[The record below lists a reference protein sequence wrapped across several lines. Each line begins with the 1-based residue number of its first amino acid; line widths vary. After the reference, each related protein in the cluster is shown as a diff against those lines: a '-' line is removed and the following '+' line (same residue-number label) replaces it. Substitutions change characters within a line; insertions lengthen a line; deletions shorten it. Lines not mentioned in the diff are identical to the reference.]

1 MFFHLRLNSKFGM
14 KEKFLLIVINFLF
27 SIPTFSQNRPQSSD
41 RITISGTIKD
51 GKTGEELIGATVF
64 LKDTTGIGAVTNAYG
79 FYSLTIPSSK
89 RELAV
94 RYVGYDDY
102 AITLDSFKSQSINV
116 SLSPSSK
123 TLKEVEIKATKS
135 NENITSAEVSSIK
148 LDIKQLEK
156 IPVLFGEKDI
166 LKTIQLLPGVQPA
179 AEGNSGFYVRGSSSD
194 QNLILLDEA
203 PVYNASHL
211 LGFFSVFNNDAIK
224 DATLYKGN
232 MPAEYGGRLASV
244 LDIKMKEGNSKEYV
258 IGGGIGLISSRL
270 NIEGPIVK
278 DKGSFIVTGRRT
290 YADLFLKLSKNEQ
303 LKKSILYFYDI
314 NAKAN
319 YRLGKYDRIFLS
331 GYFGQD
337 KFGFQDRFSI
347 VYGNATATLR
357 WNHIFSDKL
366 FSNTSFIYNEFN
378 YTIGINVASIDVK
391 SQIRDFSL
399 KEDLDYY
406 LNSKNKLKFGFQTT
420 FHTIVPGQVVSQ
432 DTSRIGNISLTK
444 NYGWENAVYAQHEV
458 SLWNKVTINY
468 GVRLSIF
475 SQVGPSKYFK
485 FPNEQTIDTFNLK
498 LGQFNK
504 TYFNPE
510 PRASISYNFYPS
522 MSFKAAYSR
531 NVQNLHQLSATTS
544 SFPTDRW
551 VMTTNN
557 VKPQI
562 ADQVSAGYFV
572 NFHKDMFQ
580 VSVEGYYK
588 WMQNQI
594 DYKNGATLRANETVE
609 NQLLFGVGRA
619 YGAEFFFKK
628 ATGKFTGW
636 VSYTFSRSERKF
648 PTVNQE
654 TWFPSR
660 YDRTHDLSIVV
671 MYDITPRINVSATWV
686 YYTGIAATFP
696 SGKYFLNGEIV
707 PYYGDR
713 NQDRFPA
720 YHRLDIGA
728 TFVLKKRKTW
738 EHDLN
743 ISVYNLYARKNAYSI
758 DFKVDNTNGTT
769 YAEKSYLFRIVPSIT
784 YNFKFSVSPPKK
796 KAK

>member
-1 MFFHLRLNSKFGM
+1 M
-14 KEKFLLIVINFLF
+14 KAKLLACALLFLSV
-27 SIPTFSQNRPQSSD
+27 SVFSQNKAERF
-41 RITISGTIKD
+41 TISGSIKD
-51 GKTGEELIGATVF
+51 SKTGEELIGATVY
-64 LKDTTGIGAVTNAYG
+64 LKDTAGIGTITNAYG
-79 FYSLTIPSSK
+79 FFSLTIPRDK
-89 RELAV
+89 NQLAI
-94 RYVGYDDY
+94 RYIGYDDY
-102 AITLDSFKSQSINV
+102 LFTIDSAKNQNISISLVPASKS
-116 SLSPSSK
+116 
-123 TLKEVEIKATKS
+123 LKEVEIKATRDDD
-135 NENITSAEVSSIK
+135 NIRSAQVSAVS
-148 LDIKQLEK
+148 LDVKQLEK
-156 IPVLFGEKDI
+156 IPVLFGEKDL

-179 AEGNSGFYVRGSSSD
+179 SEGNSGFYVRGSSND

-244 LDIKMKEGNSKEYV
+244 LDIKMKDGNSKEYV
-258 IGGGIGLISSRL
+258 IGGGIGIISSRL
-270 NIEGPIVK
+270 NIEGPIVR
-278 DKGSFIVTGRRT
+278 DKGSFIITGRRT
-290 YADLFLKLSKNEQ
+290 YADLFLKLSKNENV
-303 LKKSILYFYDI
+303 KKSMLYFYDI

-319 YRLGKYDRIFLS
+319 YRIGKRDRIFVS

-347 VYGNATATLR
+347 VYGNATATAR
-357 WNHIFSDKL
+357 WNHVFSDKL
-366 FSNTSFIYNEFN
+366 FSNTAFVFNDFN
-378 YTIGINVASIDVK
+378 YTVGVNVASIDIK
-391 SQIRDFSL
+391 SLIRDYGI
-399 KEDLDYY
+399 KEDLE
-406 LNSKNKLKFGFQTT
+406 LFVNSKNKIKFGFLTT
-420 FHTIVPGQVVSQ
+420 FHTIVPGQLISQ
-432 DTSRIGNISLTK
+432 DTARIGNIFLTK
-444 NYGWENAVYAQHEV
+444 NYGWENAIYAQHEV

-485 FPNEQTIDTFNLK
+485 FPQEDVIDTFELK

-504 TYFNPE
+504 TYVNPE
-510 PRASISYNFYPS
+510 PRVSVSYNFIKN

-531 NVQNLHQLSATTS
+531 NVQNLHQLSATTT
-544 SFPTDRW
+544 SFATDRW
-551 VMTTNN
+551 VMTSNN

-572 NFHKDMFQ
+572 NFYKDMFE

-609 NQLLFGVGRA
+609 TELLYGVGRA

-628 ATGKFTGW
+628 RKGKFTGW
-636 VSYTFSRSERKF
+636 VSYTLSRSERKF
-648 PTVNQE
+648 EGVNRT

-660 YDRTHDLSIVV
+660 YDRTHDLSVV
-671 MYDITPRINVSATWV
+671 LMYDITPRINVSATWV
-686 YYTGIAATFP
+686 YYTGLATTFLN
-696 SGKYFLNGEIV
+696 GKYFIGGQIV
-707 PYYGDR
+707 AKYGDR

-743 ISVYNLYARKNAYSI
+743 VSIYNLYARKNAYTI
-758 DFKVDNTNGTT
+758 EYQVDTDNNST
-769 YAEKSYLFRIVPSIT
+769 YFEKTYLFRIVPSIT
-784 YNFKFSVSPPKK
+784 YNFKFSIAPPNK

>member
-1 MFFHLRLNSKFGM
+1 MRKNV
-14 KEKFLLIVINFLF
+14 LLIAFCFLF
-27 SIPTFSQNRPQSSD
+27 SASLFSQSKF
-41 RITISGTIKD
+41 TISGTIKD

-64 LKDTTGIGAVTNAYG
+64 LKDTIGIGAVTNAYG
-79 FYSLTIPSSK
+79 FYSLTIPVSK
-89 RELAV
+89 KEIAV
-94 RYVGYDDY
+94 RYVGYEDY
-102 AITLDSFKSQSINV
+102 SVSLDSLKNQSINV
-116 SLSPSSK
+116 SLSPASK
-123 TLKEVEIKATKS
+123 NLKEVEIKATKS
-135 NENITSAEVSSIK
+135 NENITSAQVSAIK

-179 AEGNSGFYVRGSSSD
+179 SEGNAGYYVRGGSND

-203 PVYNASHL
+203 TVYSPAHL

-244 LDIKMKEGNSKEYV
+244 LDLKMKEGNSKEYV

-290 YADLFLKLSKNEQ
+290 YADLFLKLSKKEN

-319 YRLGKYDRIFLS
+319 YRIGKRDRIFLS

-337 KFGFQDRFSI
+337 KFGLQDRFTI

-366 FSNTSFIYNEFN
+366 FSNTSFLYNEFN

-406 LNSKNKLKFGFQTT
+406 LNSKNKLKFGFLTT
-420 FHTIVPGQVVSQ
+420 FHTIVPGQVISS
-432 DTSRIGNISLTK
+432 DTARIGNITLTK
-444 NYGWENAVYAQHEV
+444 NYGWESSVYAQHEV
-458 SLWNKVTINY
+458 SLWNKVNINY
-468 GVRLSIF
+468 GIRLSVF
-475 SQVGPSKYFK
+475 TQTGPSKYFK
-485 FPNEQTIDTFNLK
+485 FPNEDVIDTFNLK
-498 LGQFNK
+498 LGQFGK
-504 TYFNPE
+504 TYFNAE
-510 PRASISYNFYPS
+510 PRVSISYNFLPS

-531 NVQNLHQLSATTS
+531 NTQNLHQLSTTTTS
-544 SFPTDRW
+544 APTDRW
-551 VMTTNN
+551 IMTSNN
-557 VKPQI
+557 TKPEI

-572 NFHKDMFQ
+572 NFHKDMFE

-594 DYKNGATLRANETVE
+594 DYKNGATLRANEAVE
-609 NQLLFGVGRA
+609 TELLYGVGRA

-628 ATGKFTGW
+628 KEGKFTGW

-648 PTVNQE
+648 PTVNRE
-654 TWFPSR
+654 TWFASR
-660 YDRTHDLSIVV
+660 YDRTHDLSIVL

-686 YYTGIAATFP
+686 YYTGLAATFP
-696 SGKYFLNGEIV
+696 IGKYVLNGEIV
-707 PYYGDR
+707 PLYGDR

-758 DFKVDNTNGTT
+758 DFKTDYDKGTS
-769 YAEKSYLFRIVPSIT
+769 YAEKTYLFRIVPSIT
-784 YNFKFSVSPPKK
+784 YNFKFSVSPAKK
-796 KAK
+796 KSK

>member
-1 MFFHLRLNSKFGM
+1 MRHFYYLLFC
-14 KEKFLLIVINFLF
+14 FLLSAVSLQAQVNNPPP
-27 SIPTFSQNRPQSSD
+27 S

-64 LKDTTGIGAVTNAYG
+64 VKDTVGIGAVTNGYG
-79 FYSLTIPSSK
+79 FFSLTIPSSK
-89 RELAV
+89 SELTV
-94 RYVGYDDY
+94 RYIGYDDY
-102 AITLDSFKSQSINV
+102 AIKLDSVKNQSINV
-116 SLSPSSK
+116 SLSPASK
-123 TLKEVEIKATKS
+123 VLKEVEIKATKAD
-135 NENITSAEVSSIK
+135 ENITNAQMSAVK
-148 LDIKQLEK
+148 LDVKQLEK
-156 IPVLFGEKDI
+156 IPVLFGEKDL
-166 LKTIQLLPGVQPA
+166 LKTIQLLPGIQPA
-179 AEGNSGFYVRGSSSD
+179 SEGNSGFYVRGSSND

-224 DATLYKGN
+224 DATVYKGN

-244 LDIKMKEGNSKEYV
+244 LDIRMKDGNSKEYV

-270 NIEGPIVK
+270 NIEGPIVR
-278 DKGSFIVTGRRT
+278 DKGSFIITARRT
-290 YADLFLKLSKNEQ
+290 YADLFLKLSKNEN
-303 LKKSILYFYDI
+303 LRKSILYFYDI

-319 YRLGKYDRIFLS
+319 YRIGPRDRIFIS

-347 VYGNATATLR
+347 VYGNATATAR

-366 FSNTSFIYNEFN
+366 FSNTSFVFNDFN

-391 SQIRDFSL
+391 SVIRDFAL
-399 KEDLDYY
+399 KEDLDFF
-406 LNSKNKLKFGFQTT
+406 LNSKNKLKFGFLTT
-420 FHTIVPGQVVSQ
+420 FHTIVPGQVISQ
-432 DTSRIGNISLTK
+432 DTTRIGNIFLTK

-475 SQVGPSKYFK
+475 SQVGPSKYFR
-485 FPNEQTIDTFNLK
+485 FAENGAIDTFQLK

-504 TYFNPE
+504 TYVNPE
-510 PRASISYNFYPS
+510 PRVSISYNFFKN

-531 NVQNLHQLSATTS
+531 NAQNLHQLSATTT
-544 SFPTDRW
+544 SFATDRW
-551 VMTTNN
+551 VMTSNN
-557 VKPQI
+557 IKPQI

-572 NFHKDMFQ
+572 NFYKDMFEL
-580 VSVEGYYK
+580 SVEGYYK

-609 NQLLFGVGRA
+609 TELLYGVGRA

-628 ATGKFTGW
+628 RTGKFTGW
-636 VSYTFSRSERKF
+636 VSYTLSRSERKF
-648 PTVNQE
+648 PTVNNQ

-660 YDRTHDLSIVV
+660 YDRTHDLSVV
-671 MYDITPRINVSATWV
+671 LMYDITPRINVSATWI
-686 YYTGIAATFP
+686 YYTGAAATFLT
-696 SGKYFLNGEIV
+696 GKYFLGGQPV
-707 PYYGDR
+707 PAYGDR

-738 EHDLN
+738 EHDVN
-743 ISVYNLYARKNAYSI
+743 ISVYNVYARKNAYTI
-758 DFKVDNTNGTT
+758 DFKIDSDNNTT
-769 YAEKSYLFRIVPSIT
+769 YYEKSYLFRIVPSVT
-784 YNFKFSVSPPKK
+784 YNFKFSVQPPKK

>member
-1 MFFHLRLNSKFGM
+1 MTK
-14 KEKFLLIVINFLF
+14 KF
-27 SIPTFSQNRPQSSD
+27 SIAALYFLISLSVFSQNKSD
-41 RITISGTIKD
+41 KFTISGTIKD

-64 LKDTTGIGAVTNAYG
+64 LKDTIGIGAVTNAYG
-79 FYSLTIPSSK
+79 FFSLTIPAHK
-89 RELAV
+89 REVAV
-94 RYVGYDDY
+94 RYVGYNDY
-102 AITLDSFKSQSINV
+102 AITLDSLKNQTVNV

-123 TLKEVEIKATKS
+123 ELKEVEIKARKS
-135 NENITSAEVSSIK
+135 NENITTAEVSAIK

-179 AEGNSGFYVRGSSSD
+179 AEGNSGFYVRGSSND

-244 LDIKMKEGNSKEYV
+244 LDIKMKEGNNKDYV

-270 NIEGPIVK
+270 NIEGPIVQ

-319 YRLGKYDRIFLS
+319 YRIGKRDRIFLS

-347 VYGNATATLR
+347 VYGNATATAR

-366 FSNTSFIYNEFN
+366 FSNTSFIFNNFN
-378 YTIGINVASIDVK
+378 YTIGITQASIDIK
-391 SQIRDFSL
+391 SVIQDLSL
-399 KEDLDYY
+399 KEDLDFY
-406 LNSKNKLKFGFQTT
+406 LNSKNKFKFGFQST
-420 FHTIVPGQVVSQ
+420 FHTIVPGQVTSQ
-432 DTSRIGNISLTK
+432 DTARIGNIFLTK

-458 SLWNKVTINY
+458 SLWNKVVINY

-475 SQVGPSKYFK
+475 SQTGPSKYFK
-485 FPNEQTIDTFNLK
+485 FHDSGAIDTFNLK

-510 PRASISYNFYPS
+510 PRVSISYNFYPS

-531 NVQNLHQLSATTS
+531 NVQNLHQLSATTT

-580 VSVEGYYK
+580 ISVEGYYK

-594 DYKNGATLRANETVE
+594 DYVNGATLRANETVE
-609 NQLLFGVGRA
+609 NQLVFGVGRA

-648 PTVNQE
+648 PGVNNQ
-654 TWFPSR
+654 TWYPSR
-660 YDRTHDLSIVV
+660 YDRTHDLSIVL

-696 SGKYFLNGEIV
+696 SGQYFLNGQIV

-743 ISVYNLYARKNAYSI
+743 ISVYNLYARKNTYSI
-758 DFKVDNTNGTT
+758 DFKVDDKGNA
-769 YAEKSYLFRIVPSIT
+769 YAEKSYLFKIVPSIT
-784 YNFKFSVSPPKK
+784 YNFKFSVTPKK
-796 KAK
+796 KKA

>member
-1 MFFHLRLNSKFGM
+1 MLS
-14 KEKFLLIVINFLF
+14 FLF
-27 SIPTFSQNRPQSSD
+27 SVSLFSQTKF
-41 RITISGTIKD
+41 TISGTIKD
-51 GKTGEELIGATVF
+51 GKTGEELIGATIF
-64 LKDTTGIGAVTNAYG
+64 LKDTIGIGAITNAYG
-79 FYSLTIPSSK
+79 FYSLTIPASK
-89 RELAV
+89 KEIAV
-94 RYVGYDDY
+94 RYIGYEDY
-102 AITLDSFKSQSINV
+102 SVALDSLKNQSINV
-116 SLSPSSK
+116 ALSPASK
-123 TLKEVEIKATKS
+123 TLKDVEIKATKS
-135 NENITSAEVSSIK
+135 NENITSAQVSAIK

-179 AEGNSGFYVRGSSSD
+179 SEGNAGYYVRGGSND

-203 PVYNASHL
+203 TVYSPAHL

-244 LDIKMKEGNSKEYV
+244 LDLKMKEGNSKEYV

-290 YADLFLKLSKNEQ
+290 YADLFLKLSKKDN

-319 YRLGKYDRIFLS
+319 YRIGKRDRIFLS

-337 KFGFQDRFSI
+337 KFGLKDRFTI

-366 FSNTSFIYNEFN
+366 FSNTSFLYNEFN

-406 LNSKNKLKFGFQTT
+406 LNSKNKLKFGFLTT
-420 FHTIVPGQVVSQ
+420 FHTIVPGQVISS
-432 DTSRIGNISLTK
+432 DTSRIGNITLTK
-444 NYGWENAVYAQHEV
+444 NYGWESSVYAQHEV
-458 SLWNKVTINY
+458 SLWNKVNINY
-468 GVRLSIF
+468 GIRLSVF
-475 SQVGPSKYFK
+475 TQTGPSKYFK
-485 FPNEQTIDTFNLK
+485 FPNEDVIDTFNLK
-498 LGQFNK
+498 LGQFGK
-504 TYFNPE
+504 TYFNAE
-510 PRASISYNFYPS
+510 PRVSISYNFVPS

-531 NVQNLHQLSATTS
+531 NTQNLHQLSTTTTS
-544 SFPTDRW
+544 APTDRW
-551 VMTTNN
+551 IMTSNN
-557 VKPQI
+557 TKPEI

-572 NFHKDMFQ
+572 NFHKDMFEL
-580 VSVEGYYK
+580 SVEGYYK

-594 DYKNGATLRANETVE
+594 DYKNGATLRANEAVE
-609 NQLLFGVGRA
+609 TELLYGVGRA

-628 ATGKFTGW
+628 KEGKFTGW

-648 PTVNQE
+648 PTVNRE
-654 TWFPSR
+654 TWFASR
-660 YDRTHDLSIVV
+660 YDRTHDLSIVL

-686 YYTGIAATFP
+686 YYTGLAATFP
-696 SGKYFLNGEIV
+696 IGKYVLNGEIV
-707 PYYGDR
+707 PLYGDR

-758 DFKVDNTNGTT
+758 DFKTDYDKGTS
-769 YAEKSYLFRIVPSIT
+769 YAEKTYLFRIVPSIT
-784 YNFKFSVSPPKK
+784 YNFRFSVLPAKK
-796 KAK
+796 KSK

>member
-1 MFFHLRLNSKFGM
+1 MRKNVSSVVLCMLCTVSLFSQSKF
-14 KEKFLLIVINFLF
+14 
-27 SIPTFSQNRPQSSD
+27 
-41 RITISGTIKD
+41 TISGTIKD
-51 GKTGEELIGATVF
+51 GKTGEELIGATIF
-64 LKDTTGIGAVTNAYG
+64 LKDTIGIGAVTNAYG
-79 FYSLTIPSSK
+79 FYSLTIPAAK
-89 RELAV
+89 KEIGV
-94 RYVGYDDY
+94 RYVGYEDY
-102 AITLDSFKSQSINV
+102 NVTLDSLKNQSINV
-116 SLSPSSK
+116 SLSPASK
-123 TLKEVEIKATKS
+123 TLKEVEVKATKS
-135 NENITSAEVSSIK
+135 NENITTAQVSAVK

-179 AEGNSGFYVRGSSSD
+179 SEGNAGYYVRGGSND

-203 PVYNASHL
+203 TVYSPAHL

-244 LDIKMKEGNSKEYV
+244 LDLKMKEGNSKEYV

-290 YADLFLKLSKNEQ
+290 YADLFLKLSKKEN

-319 YRLGKYDRIFLS
+319 YRIGKRDRIFLS

-337 KFGFQDRFSI
+337 KFGLQDRFTI

-366 FSNTSFIYNEFN
+366 FSNTSFLYNEFN

-406 LNSKNKLKFGFQTT
+406 LNSKNKLKFGFLTT
-420 FHTIVPGQVVSQ
+420 FHTIVPGQVISS
-432 DTSRIGNISLTK
+432 DTSRIGNITLTK
-444 NYGWENAVYAQHEV
+444 NYGWESSVYAQHEV
-458 SLWNKVTINY
+458 SLWNKVNINY
-468 GVRLSIF
+468 GIRLSVF
-475 SQVGPSKYFK
+475 TQTGPSKYFK
-485 FPNEQTIDTFNLK
+485 FPNEDVIDTFNLK
-498 LGQFNK
+498 LGQFGK
-504 TYFNPE
+504 TYFNAE
-510 PRASISYNFYPS
+510 PRVSISYNFIPH

-531 NVQNLHQLSATTS
+531 NTQNLHQLSTTTTS
-544 SFPTDRW
+544 APTDRW
-551 VMTTNN
+551 IMTSNN
-557 VKPQI
+557 TKPEI

-572 NFHKDMFQ
+572 NFHKDMFEL
-580 VSVEGYYK
+580 SVEGYYK

-594 DYKNGATLRANETVE
+594 DYKNGATLRANEAVE
-609 NQLLFGVGRA
+609 TELLYGVGRS

-628 ATGKFTGW
+628 KEGKFTGW

-648 PTVNQE
+648 PTVNRE
-654 TWFPSR
+654 TWFASR
-660 YDRTHDLSIVV
+660 YDRTHDLSIVL

-686 YYTGIAATFP
+686 YYTGLAATFP
-696 SGKYFLNGEIV
+696 IGKYVLNGEVI
-707 PYYGDR
+707 PLYGDR

-758 DFKVDNTNGTT
+758 DFKTDYDKGIS
-769 YAEKSYLFRIVPSIT
+769 YAEKTYLFRIVPSIT
-784 YNFKFSVSPPKK
+784 YNFKFSVLPAKK
-796 KAK
+796 KSK

>member
-1 MFFHLRLNSKFGM
+1 MRICFPVFLFLCFPFTIFAQNKTSP
-14 KEKFLLIVINFLF
+14 EKF
-27 SIPTFSQNRPQSSD
+27 
-41 RITISGTIKD
+41 TISGTIKD
-51 GKTGEELIGATVF
+51 SKTGEELIGATIF
-64 LKDTTGIGAVTNAYG
+64 LSDTTGIGTVTNAYG
-79 FYSLTIPSSK
+79 FYSLTIPVSK
-89 RELAV
+89 NRVTV
-94 RYVGYDDY
+94 RYIGYDDST
-102 AITLDSFKSQSINV
+102 IILDSSKNQVQNI
-116 SLSPSSK
+116 SLFPASK
-123 TLKEVEIKATKS
+123 VLKEVEIKATKS
-135 NENITSAEVSSIK
+135 NENITTAEVSSIK
-148 LDIKQLEK
+148 LDVKQLEK

-179 AEGNSGFYVRGSSSD
+179 SEGNSGFYVRGSSND
-194 QNLILLDEA
+194 QNLVLLDEA

-290 YADLFLKLSKNEQ
+290 YADLFLKLSKNEN
-303 LKKSILYFYDI
+303 LRKSILYFYDI

-319 YRLGKYDRIFLS
+319 YRIGARDRIFVS

-347 VYGNATATLR
+347 VYGNATATAR

-378 YTIGINVASIDVK
+378 YTIGITVANIDVK

-399 KEDLDYY
+399 KEDLDFY
-406 LNSKNKLKFGFQTT
+406 LNSKNKFKFGFQTT
-420 FHTIVPGQVVSQ
+420 FHTIVPGQVISK
-432 DTSRIGNISLTK
+432 DTSRIGNITLTK
-444 NYGWENAVYAQHEV
+444 SYGWENAVYAQHEV
-458 SLWNKVTINY
+458 SLWNKVNINY

-475 SQVGPSKYFK
+475 SQTGPSKYFK
-485 FPNEQTIDTFNLK
+485 FYDDGLTDTFNLK
-498 LGQFNK
+498 IGQFNK
-504 TYFNPE
+504 TYVNPE
-510 PRASISYNFYPS
+510 PRVSVSYNFYPN

-531 NVQNLHQLSATTS
+531 NVQNLHQLSATTT

-572 NFHKDMFQ
+572 NFYKDMFQ
-580 VSVEGYYK
+580 LSVEGYYK
-588 WMQNQI
+588 WLQNQI
-594 DYKNGATLRANETVE
+594 DYKKNAVLRANETVE
-609 NQLLFGVGRA
+609 SQLLFGVGRC

-628 ATGKFTGW
+628 AAGKFTGW
-636 VSYTFSRSERKF
+636 VSYTYSRSERKF
-648 PTVNQE
+648 ATVNNE
-654 TWFPSR
+654 TWYPSR
-660 YDRTHDLSIVV
+660 FDRTHDLSIVL

-686 YYTGIAATFP
+686 YYTGIATTFP
-696 SGKYFLNGEIV
+696 IGKYVLNGEII
-707 PYYGDR
+707 PLYGDR

-743 ISVYNLYARKNAYSI
+743 ISVYNLYAQKNAYSI
-758 DFKVDNTNGTT
+758 ELKTDYDNGTT
-769 YAEKSYLFRIVPSIT
+769 FAEKTYLFRIVPSVT
-784 YNFKFSVSPPKK
+784 YNFKFSVTPKAK

>member
-1 MFFHLRLNSKFGM
+1 MRQNA
-14 KEKFLLIVINFLF
+14 LLIVLFFLF
-27 SIPTFSQNRPQSSD
+27 SVPVFSQSRSSSEK
-41 RITISGTIKD
+41 ITISGTIKD
-51 GKTGEELIGATVF
+51 GKTGEELIGATIF
-64 LKDTTGIGAVTNAYG
+64 LKDTTGIGSVTNAYG
-79 FYSLTIPSSK
+79 FYSLTIPQSK

-94 RYVGYDDY
+94 RYIGYDDY
-102 AITLDSFKSQSINV
+102 TITLDSLKNQTVNV
-116 SLSPSSK
+116 SLSPASK
-123 TLKEVEIKATKS
+123 ILKEVEIKATKS
-135 NENITSAEVSSIK
+135 NENITTAQVSAIK

-179 AEGNSGFYVRGSSSD
+179 SEGNSGFYVRGSSND

-203 PVYNASHL
+203 PVYSASHL

-232 MPAEYGGRLASV
+232 MPSEYGGRLASV

-278 DKGSFIVTGRRT
+278 DKGSFILTGRRT

-319 YRLGKYDRIFLS
+319 YRIGQRDRIFIS

-378 YTIGINVASIDVK
+378 YTIGINVAGIDVK

-406 LNSKNKLKFGFQTT
+406 LNSKNKLKFGFLTT

-432 DTSRIGNISLTK
+432 DTTRIGNIFLSK

-458 SLWNKVTINY
+458 SLWNKVIINY

-485 FPNEQTIDTFNLK
+485 FPNEETIDTFNLK

-504 TYFNPE
+504 TYFNAE
-510 PRASISYNFYPS
+510 PRLSISYNFYED

-531 NVQNLHQLSATTS
+531 NVQNLHQLSATTT

-572 NFHKDMFQ
+572 NFYKDMFQ

-648 PTVNQE
+648 PTVNRE

-660 YDRTHDLSIVV
+660 YDRTHDLSIVL

-686 YYTGIAATFP
+686 FYTGQAVTYPI
-696 SGKYFLNGEIV
+696 GKYVLNGEIV
-707 PYYGDR
+707 PLYGDR
-713 NQDRFPA
+713 NQDRFPN

-743 ISVYNLYARKNAYSI
+743 ISVYNTYAYKNAYTI
-758 DFKVDNTNGTT
+758 DFKVDYDNGTS
-769 YAEKSYLFRIVPSIT
+769 YAEKTYLFRIVPSIT
-784 YNFKFSVSPPKK
+784 YNFKFSIPPAKK
-796 KAK
+796 KNK

>member
-1 MFFHLRLNSKFGM
+1 MRKNV
-14 KEKFLLIVINFLF
+14 LLIVLSFLF
-27 SIPTFSQNRPQSSD
+27 SVSLFSQSKF
-41 RITISGTIKD
+41 TISGTIKD

-89 RELAV
+89 KEIAV
-94 RYVGYDDY
+94 RYVGYEDFSV
-102 AITLDSFKSQSINV
+102 TLDSLKNQSINV
-116 SLSPSSK
+116 SLSPASK
-123 TLKEVEIKATKS
+123 TLKEVEVKATKS
-135 NENITSAEVSSIK
+135 NENITTSQVSAIK

-179 AEGNSGFYVRGSSSD
+179 SEGNAGYYVRGGSND

-203 PVYNASHL
+203 TVYSPAHM

-244 LDIKMKEGNSKEYV
+244 LDLKMKEGNSKEYV

-290 YADLFLKLSKNEQ
+290 YADLFLKLSKKEN

-319 YRLGKYDRIFLS
+319 YRIGKRDRIFLS

-337 KFGFQDRFSI
+337 KFGLQDRFTI

-406 LNSKNKLKFGFQTT
+406 LNSKNKLKFGFLTT
-420 FHTIVPGQVVSQ
+420 FHTIVPGQVISS
-432 DTSRIGNISLTK
+432 DTARIGNIILTK
-444 NYGWENAVYAQHEV
+444 NYGWESSVYAQHEI
-458 SLWNKVTINY
+458 SLWNKVNINY
-468 GVRLSIF
+468 GIRLSVF

-485 FPNEQTIDTFNLK
+485 FPNEDAIDTFNLK
-498 LGQFNK
+498 LGQFGK

-510 PRASISYNFYPS
+510 PRVSISYNFIPS

-531 NVQNLHQLSATTS
+531 NVQNLHQLSTTTTS
-544 SFPTDRW
+544 APTDRW
-551 VMTTNN
+551 IMTSNN
-557 VKPQI
+557 TKPEI
-562 ADQVSAGYFV
+562 SDQVSAGYFV
-572 NFHKDMFQ
+572 NFHKDMFEL
-580 VSVEGYYK
+580 SVEGYYK

-594 DYKNGATLRANETVE
+594 DYKNGATLRANEAVE
-609 NQLLFGVGRA
+609 TELLYGVGRA

-628 ATGKFTGW
+628 KEGKFTGW

-648 PTVNQE
+648 PTVNRG
-654 TWFPSR
+654 TWFASR
-660 YDRTHDLSIVV
+660 YDRTHDLSIVL
-671 MYDITPRINVSATWV
+671 MYDITPRINISATWV
-686 YYTGIAATFP
+686 YYTGLAATFP
-696 SGKYFLNGEIV
+696 IGKYVLNGEIV
-707 PYYGDR
+707 PLYGDR

-758 DFKVDNTNGTT
+758 DFKTDYNTGTS
-769 YAEKSYLFRIVPSIT
+769 YAEKTYLFRIVPSIT
-784 YNFKFSVSPPKK
+784 YNFKFSFAPLKK
-796 KAK
+796 KQK

>member
-1 MFFHLRLNSKFGM
+1 MRKNV
-14 KEKFLLIVINFLF
+14 LLIVLSFLF
-27 SIPTFSQNRPQSSD
+27 SVSLFSQSKF
-41 RITISGTIKD
+41 TISGTIKD

-89 RELAV
+89 KEIAV
-94 RYVGYDDY
+94 RYVGYEDFSV
-102 AITLDSFKSQSINV
+102 TLDSLKNQSINV
-116 SLSPSSK
+116 SLSPASK
-123 TLKEVEIKATKS
+123 TLKEVEVKATKS
-135 NENITSAEVSSIK
+135 NENITTSQVSAIK

-179 AEGNSGFYVRGSSSD
+179 SEGNAGYYVRGGSND

-203 PVYNASHL
+203 TVYSPAHM

-244 LDIKMKEGNSKEYV
+244 LDLKMKEGNSKEYV

-290 YADLFLKLSKNEQ
+290 YADLFLKLSKKEN

-319 YRLGKYDRIFLS
+319 YRIGKRDRIFLS

-337 KFGFQDRFSI
+337 KFGLQDRFTI

-406 LNSKNKLKFGFQTT
+406 LNSKNKLKFGFLTT
-420 FHTIVPGQVVSQ
+420 FHTIVPGQVISS
-432 DTSRIGNISLTK
+432 DTARIGNIILTK
-444 NYGWENAVYAQHEV
+444 NYGWESSVYAQHEI
-458 SLWNKVTINY
+458 SLWNKVNINY
-468 GVRLSIF
+468 GIRLSVF

-485 FPNEQTIDTFNLK
+485 FPNEDVIDTFNLK
-498 LGQFNK
+498 LGQFGK

-510 PRASISYNFYPS
+510 PRVSISYNFIPS

-531 NVQNLHQLSATTS
+531 NTQNLHQLSTTTTS
-544 SFPTDRW
+544 APTDRW
-551 VMTTNN
+551 IMTSNN
-557 VKPQI
+557 TKPEI
-562 ADQVSAGYFV
+562 SDQVSAGYFV
-572 NFHKDMFQ
+572 NFHKDMFEL
-580 VSVEGYYK
+580 SVEGYYK

-594 DYKNGATLRANETVE
+594 DYKNGATLRANEAVE
-609 NQLLFGVGRA
+609 TELLYGVGRC

-628 ATGKFTGW
+628 KEGKFTGW

-648 PTVNQE
+648 PTVNRE
-654 TWFPSR
+654 TWFASR
-660 YDRTHDLSIVV
+660 YDRTHDLSIVL

-686 YYTGIAATFP
+686 YYTGLAATFP
-696 SGKYFLNGEIV
+696 IGKYVLNGEIV
-707 PYYGDR
+707 PLYGDR

-758 DFKVDNTNGTT
+758 DFKTDYNTGTS
-769 YAEKSYLFRIVPSIT
+769 YAEKTYLFRIVPSIT
-784 YNFKFSVSPPKK
+784 YNFKFSFAPIKK
-796 KAK
+796 KQK